1 MKRPSLWVTLCL
13 ALTCYT
19 GLAQSGPAASPTW
32 VESSLAAAEVKPGAV
47 VLRHVSTQA
56 ETITGFYIRL
66 THCIGPTEAPVV
78 AAVRIRGKLHSERAI
93 IPVYP
98 FPLNQYTRT
107 GGKAQPP
114 IDVGQEYRTALTR
127 SVTMAPGEVVTVEL
141 ISTSPLVSGVTAG
154 LQFQGSWPLAQMRQ
168 PFRAVR
174 GAGPVSRVPWSAR
187 EVVCTGTQKK
197 FDPLCAP
204 QNNSG
209 VVADDDGTLYQFT
222 SYYSVDEQYG
232 GGRDGSYARIFG
244 YKKSPDGAWEALGL
258 IVDPVDSG
266 LTYAGDPF
274 AFRDLD
280 GTPCLAYTT
289 ANGTRG
295 FVDWTLID
303 GRILRSTTK
312 SFAGP
317 WRKEPLTL
325 YDNYPR
331 REGSDGRMI
340 GIRIYPRR
348 ATNDY
353 LLLWQHG
360 QRDIAVRGA
369 VIPRLDVKLTHQ
381 QINQAPIL
389 VRNQEEGGGGF
400 QRGDKGYLSTWQI
413 PSVNDPTSL
422 QRLYEFDLT
431 DPLNPEKWRVMPGS
445 WGFNDGTHGIE
456 DGGATADSWSMSMIG
471 DELWSTLV
479 VWSVS
484 EQKNSILA
492 CHVPWDQR
500 QGDTFRYGGIRVP
513 AFSEITPTIE
523 YAVGEYGSLTLE
535 FTSQGERAHA
545 YVLLAPSAKSGRAG
559 AVGLELSDEGAQLVA
574 YADDET
580 ATALTSRQ
588 GPKWTADQTF
598 KLKLQRSRDL
608 IRAWVDGIEVGTAN
622 LRKAPQHARL
632 TDPVCFKLYGSQGAL
647 YTIKDAVLVDGPDSD

>member
-1 MKRPSLWVTLCL
+1 MNV
-13 ALTCYT
+13 
-19 GLAQSGPAASPTW
+19 GIVG
-32 VESSLAAAEVKPGAV
+32 GDD
-47 VLRHVSTQA
+47 LRNVRQRT
-56 ETITGFYIRL
+56 RL
-66 THCIGPTEAPVV
+66 I
-78 AAVRIRGKLHSERAI
+78 
-93 IPVYP
+93 
-98 FPLNQYTRT
+98 
-107 GGKAQPP
+107 
-114 IDVGQEYRTALTR
+114 
-127 SVTMAPGEVVTVEL
+127 
-141 ISTSPLVSGVTAG
+141 
-154 LQFQGSWPLAQMRQ
+154 
-168 PFRAVR
+168 
-174 GAGPVSRVPWSAR
+174 
-187 EVVCTGTQKK
+187 
-197 FDPLCAP
+197 
-204 QNNSG
+204 
-209 VVADDDGTLYQFT
+209 
-222 SYYSVDEQYG
+222 
-232 GGRDGSYARIFG
+232 DGSDRDPSRESLLHVLVDVPAHVD
-244 YKKSPDGAWEALGL
+244 PALGL